1 MGLYRPILVTAECG
15 TLTRAAKLLGYT
27 QPSLSYV
34 ISGIEADLGVKLF
47 TRDQRGMQLT
57 KAGKQAIDLMRQM
70 EELDQRLR
78 EAVHAG
84 EQDLLRVGI
93 FTGVSS
99 QWLPGILS
107 AFFARFPDTRVKLV
121 QQRYYLDGEL
131 GVKKGTLD
139 CAFYPGSAPS
149 GLACVPL
156 HQDSYYLIT
165 GENHFLGGRKSISLR
180 DLHGM
185 VPFIPTTESFDPGS
199 ALWNQVYQELS
210 AQSLVDFE
218 PMENQ
223 TCLSMVEEGLGIT
236 ILPGLALRDLL
247 PGHRLCAVPL
257 LDTAPR
263 TISLLCPSKED
274 LPMVTSVFLQLT
286 QERVAAWKSKRP
298 DQLPGART
306 ERNRESHE

>member
-47 TRDQRGMQLT
+47 TRDQRGMRLT

-165 GENHFLGGRKSISLR
+165 GENHFLGGRKSISPPLR
-180 DLHGM
+180 AST
-185 VPFIPTTESFDPGS
+185 PE
-199 ALWNQVYQELS
+199 ALFGTRYIRNSPPRVWWTLS
-210 AQSLVDFE
+210 
-218 PMENQ
+218 PWK
-223 TCLSMVEEGLGIT
+223 IR
-236 ILPGLALRDLL
+236 P
-247 PGHRLCAVPL
+247 
-257 LDTAPR
+257 
-263 TISLLCPSKED
+263 
-274 LPMVTSVFLQLT
+274 VFPW
-286 QERVAAWKSKRP
+286 WKKVW
-298 DQLPGART
+298 G
-306 ERNRESHE
+306 

>member
-47 TRDQRGMQLT
+47 SRDQRGMQLT

-70 EELDQRLR
+70 EELDRRLR

-131 GVKKGTLD
+131 GVKKRNPGLRLLPWECSVGTGV
-139 CAFYPGSAPS
+139 CSPPPGSLLS
-149 GLACVPL
+149 
-156 HQDSYYLIT
+156 D
-165 GENHFLGGRKSISLR
+165 NGRKSFSGR
-180 DLHGM
+180 
-185 VPFIPTTESFDPGS
+185 TEK
-199 ALWNQVYQELS
+199 YLS
-210 AQSLVDFE
+210 A
-218 PMENQ
+218 
-223 TCLSMVEEGLGIT
+223 
-236 ILPGLALRDLL
+236 
-247 PGHRLCAVPL
+247 
-257 LDTAPR
+257 
-263 TISLLCPSKED
+263 
-274 LPMVTSVFLQLT
+274 
-286 QERVAAWKSKRP
+286 
-298 DQLPGART
+298 
-306 ERNRESHE
+306 